1 MKYRITIDY
10 APITLNVK
18 VKTEKPEKLHLV
30 VYDAVCPDI
39 KFTERYKTVTGD
51 ETFYVRMPI
60 SPEVAVVEVYGDKT
74 GRGVKNSDEK
84 NFQIV
89 SVEKTPLERMIDMD
103 DIGNAQIRSFVDFA
117 QRFCYNVSN
126 LKADTTYSSD
136 DNQYFILLS
145 ETIVGNNGQE
155 LTTPARV
162 GRNTGI
168 IQVSKQ
174 AFTKMTVPMRMAILL
189 HEFSHFYLNEK
200 IDDEMEADLNG
211 LLIYLSLGY
220 PRIEAYQAFL
230 ETFKERPS
238 NLNKARYDL
247 INKFINDFEKMNM
260 VIK

>member
-1 MKYRITIDY
+1 MIIRKKESYDGAQPSGNALICSSLHYLGHVFDLSNWTLHAEKMIHSMRPALLQYPSSFGCWAQSFYQMSTGMTELVGVGPTVHESLPAFNAVFLPNTIRITSQVQDDRI
-10 APITLNVK
+10 PLLK
-18 VKTEKPEKLHLV
+18 
-30 VYDAVCPDI
+30 
-39 KFTERYKTVTGD
+39 
-51 ETFYVRMPI
+51 
-60 SPEVAVVEVYGDKT
+60 DK
-74 GRGVKNSDEK
+74 K
-84 NFQIV
+84 
-89 SVEKTPLERMIDMD
+89 
-103 DIGNAQIRSFVDFA
+103 
-117 QRFCYNVSN
+117 C
-126 LKADTTYSSD
+126 D

-145 ETIVGNNGQE
+145 ETIMGNNGQE

-238 NLNKARYDL
+238 HLNKARYDL

>member
-1 MKYRITIDY
+1 MDVVDIQNKS
-10 APITLNVK
+10 VK
-18 VKTEKPEKLHLV
+18 H
-30 VYDAVCPDI
+30 
-39 KFTERYKTVTGD
+39 
-51 ETFYVRMPI
+51 
-60 SPEVAVVEVYGDKT
+60 
-74 GRGVKNSDEK
+74 
-84 NFQIV
+84 
-89 SVEKTPLERMIDMD
+89 
-103 DIGNAQIRSFVDFA
+103 FVDFA
-117 QRFCYNVSN
+117 QRFSYNVSN
-126 LKADTTYSSD
+126 LKPDTTYSSD

-145 ETIVGNNGQE
+145 ETIRGNNGQE

-230 ETFKERPS
+230 ETFKERPN